1 MPGECLILSRNLFIN
16 VSATHLMFFEIQ
28 YVECICTTIR
38 LKAWDVSKNFYAS
51 SCSLVHYT
59 LGKF

>member
-1 MPGECLILSRNLFIN
+1 MPGECLMLSRNLFIN
-16 VSATHLMFFEIQ
+16 VSATHLMFFETQCI
-28 YVECICTTIR
+28 ECICIIIR
-38 LKAWDVSKNFYAS
+38 LKAWDVLNFFYAS